1 MENLMQKKCTLITAL
16 LPVIATLL
24 WACFSVPLHAQ
35 SVENKATE
43 VMLTEQNKI
52 IRQED
57 INAARSKAEEVR
69 NNADKSRKEIESLIS
84 HLEGDAETTKAFLDK
99 LLQEKK
105 DIQSEV
111 VSSPEQENPKY
122 LSLLDMEIMAVK
134 QKTEVDGEQI
144 QECKDT
150 LTALQAQVRAYTD
163 WLDLFDSIIKLN
175 DTIALTS
182 PDKAV
187 AMRKEA
193 DIAKGFIA
201 AQQAIL
207 NEKESLVSFFTNELE
222 DVKVR
227 TSDKVKDVAKD
238 IESLKAEIKDETL
251 AAMAQEKAGSILL
264 WYKVVQEQWV
274 AIFKTKLEAA
284 KIRHDVAAMALKNAE
299 LNAAYLAEKANRLEV
314 QLKDEE
320 LKKKQA
326 ELEAAKRVE
335 AVTQKA
341 AEATRVASEKTLQ
354 EVAKKGEEVIQLQK
368 ITTSPEKRR
377 VLELEAETHKLVG
390 YVAKKN
396 DELIT
401 ESAQRF
407 KDVTESKQ
415 LEADFDLLFS
425 KAETIKDLDE
435 IQSKAEAEL
444 KRLADA
450 PAVIDSLINLLKQE
464 ERLTSDNLE
473 AAYKEIPMIK
483 KQVASFEDK
492 ELASL
497 AIDYAQQKANLLDE
511 RLGLTM
517 SRLDRLRERLEIK
530 KNVLDLLRKQK
541 EKIIEAKAANVWI
554 RRKSS
559 ISAETFKSIYKDL
572 AGCYGQFDQLY
583 GWGQTQGK
591 NVVVYVSNKKA
602 TIGFWAKLVALSVL
616 IAVYYFSQQYIQRF
630 CEKKA
635 LHLYEIEGGSY
646 YRTRLLPSLF
656 IVLQKSIN
664 SIWLAI
670 LSLVIP
676 VIFNV
681 ETPWVSAAT
690 CVFVI
695 VAVYKMLKGLI
706 IESFGLEK
714 GDKKLFTSLAYISPK
729 HLYRSLN
736 VILNYSLIFLSTIT
750 VLTVF
755 GYKNDVIELLWFIYR
770 VGTVILLLWIA
781 TQKTLIFNLLP
792 GVESQLGR
800 FIHRVIKI
808 LYPLFIV
815 FVVSLFAIRSL
826 GYPVLTYSLL
836 KTCIKSFVIAFIAFW
851 IWKYLHHRLS
861 NARETS
867 FRKIAVKKNAQ
878 EEKSYRSITAMY
890 QVVFNYAVSI
900 ITAVIIIRVWV
911 KTFRYAI
918 GSPAAPFLVGQVFGQ
933 AGAIIIAIG
942 NGLRYRFDFEGGR
955 YTTPIKI
962 IFALIV
968 VVASFFIARY
978 VKKLLEDRLFQKL
991 RIERGLSQTFST
1003 LSRYVVIGI
1012 AVLIGF
1018 RMAGVPLTSLA
1029 FFAGAFGIGI
1039 GFGMQNIISNFVS
1052 GIILLFERPMRV
1064 GDVITLE
1071 DGTLGSIEKISARST
1086 TISTP
1091 DEVTI
1096 TVPNSKFIESR
1107 ITNWTHPRT
1116 RMRGSV
1122 KVGVSYDS
1130 DPELVKECLLEVVKQ
1145 NPNVRTYPEPF
1156 VRFAEFG
1163 DSALLFELYFWADN
1177 PGKRW
1182 FTQSELNFAIAKA
1195 FRNKKIEIAFPQR
1208 DIHIRS
1214 VVPFPIHGLPDQAEQ
1229 QGNQGK
1235 NV

>member
-1 MENLMQKKCTLITAL
+1 MLMKNRMRKKYTVITAIL
-16 LPVIATLL
+16 LVIITLQ
-24 WACFSVPLHAQ
+24 WVSFRVHLHAQ
-35 SVENKATE
+35 SVENKATD
-43 VMLTEQNKI
+43 VALTEQNKI

-57 INAARSKAEEVR
+57 IDAARLKAEEVR

-84 HLEGDAETTKAFLDK
+84 HLEGDAEATKAFLDK
-99 LLQEKK
+99 LLQEKNE
-105 DIQSEV
+105 IQSAV
-111 VSSPEQENPKY
+111 VSSPEKENPQY
-122 LSLLDMEIMAVK
+122 LSLLDLEITAVK
-134 QKTEVDGEQI
+134 QKTAVDGEQI
-144 QECKDT
+144 QECKST

-207 NEKESLVSFFTNELE
+207 SEKESLVSFFTNELE

-227 TSDKVKDVAKD
+227 TSDKVKNVAKD

-274 AIFKTKLEAA
+274 TIFKAKLETS

-299 LNAAYLAEKANRLEV
+299 LNAAYLAEKANRLEA

-320 LKKKQA
+320 LKKKLA
-326 ELEAAKRVE
+326 ELDAAKRVE

-377 VLELEAETHKLVG
+377 VLELEAEIHKLVG

-497 AIDYAQQKANLLDE
+497 AVDYAQQKANLLDE
-511 RLGLTM
+511 RLGLIA
-517 SRLDRLRERLEIK
+517 SRLERLRERLEIR
-530 KNVLDLLRKQK
+530 KNVLALLHKQK
-541 EKIIEAKAANVWI
+541 EMIIEAKAANVWI
-554 RRKSS
+554 RRKSA
-559 ISAETFKSIYKDL
+559 ISAKTFESIYKDL
-572 AGCYGQFDQLY
+572 SGCYGQFDQIY
-583 GWGQTQGK
+583 KWAQSQGK
-591 NVVVYVSNKKA
+591 SVVAYVSGKKA
-602 TIGFWAKLVALSVL
+602 TLGFWIKLAALSAL
-616 IAVYYFSQQYIQRF
+616 IAVYFFSQRLLQRY
-630 CEKKA
+630 CERKA
-635 LHLYEIEGGSY
+635 LRLYGSEGGSY
-646 YRTRLLPSLF
+646 YKTRLLPSLF
-656 IVLQKSIN
+656 IVLMKSIN
-664 SIWLAI
+664 GMWLAI
-670 LSLVIP
+670 LSLTIP
-676 VIFNV
+676 AIFNV
-681 ETPWVSAAT
+681 ETPWVKAAT
-690 CVFVI
+690 SVFVI
-695 VAVYKMLKGLI
+695 VAVYKILKGFVV
-706 IESFGLEK
+706 ESFGPEK
-714 GDKKLFTSLAYISPK
+714 GDKKLLTSLAYISPK

-736 VILNYSLIFLSTIT
+736 VILNFSLVSLSTIT

-755 GYKNDVIELLWFIYR
+755 GYRNDVIELLWFIYR
-770 VGTVILLLWIA
+770 VITVILLLWIA

-800 FIHRVIKI
+800 LIHRVIKI

-851 IWKYLHHRLS
+851 IWKYLYYRLS
-861 NARETS
+861 NARERGLNTA
-867 FRKIAVKKNAQ
+867 AVKKNEQA
-878 EEKSYRSITAMY
+878 EKRYRAITAIY
-890 QVVFNYAVSI
+890 QTAFNYTVSI
-900 ITAVIIIRVWV
+900 ITAIIIIQVWV

-918 GSPAAPFLVGQVFGQ
+918 GSPAAPFLVGKVFGQ
-933 AGAIIIAIG
+933 MGAIFSAIG
-942 NGLRYRFDFEGGR
+942 SGLCYRFDFEGGR

-968 VVASFFIARY
+968 VAASFFIARHI
-978 VKKLLEDRLFQKL
+978 KKLLEDRVFHKL
-991 RIERGLSQTFST
+991 RIERGLSQTFSQ
-1003 LSRYVVIGI
+1003 LSRYVIIGV

-1091 DEVTI
+1091 DEITI

-1116 RMRGSV
+1116 RMRGNV
-1122 KVGVSYDS
+1122 KVGVSYNS
-1130 DPELVKECLLEVVKQ
+1130 DPELVKEVLMEIVKQ

-1195 FRNKKIEIAFPQR
+1195 FRKKNIEIAFPQR

-1214 VVPFPIHGLPDQAEQ
+1214 VVPFPIHGLPDQAKQET
-1229 QGNQGK
+1229 NE
-1235 NV
+1235 